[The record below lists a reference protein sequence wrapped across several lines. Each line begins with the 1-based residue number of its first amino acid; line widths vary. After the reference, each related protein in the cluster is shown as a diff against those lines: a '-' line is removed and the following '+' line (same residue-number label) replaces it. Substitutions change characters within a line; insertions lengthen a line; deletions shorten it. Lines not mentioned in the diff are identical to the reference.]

1 MMRGINHQNIFE
13 DEEDCWQFISTL
25 DRMRVRYNDDGKPY
39 GTCCIYY
46 AYCLMGNHFHLL
58 IRERDEKVGET
69 IKRIASS
76 YVYYYRC
83 QGDRSVASEINNSVI
98 LHNPN

>member
-1 MMRGINHQNIFE
+1 MTQ
-13 DEEDCWQFISTL
+13 EEKWRKGDA

-46 AYCLMGNHFHLL
+46 AYCLMGNHIHLL

-69 IKRIASS
+69 IKSFA
-76 YVYYYRC
+76 
-83 QGDRSVASEINNSVI
+83 GK
-98 LHNPN
+98 